1 MFHEIIQITYAKISQ
16 FPLARLKINKNKNYL
31 LLQTADSMLRIR

>member
-16 FPLARLKINKNKNYL
+16 FPLAKLEINKNKNYL
-31 LLQTADSMLRIR
+31 LLQGPDSVLRIT